1 MGVVKKLFKEE
12 IKISYWGLSGKES
25 AYNAGAVG
33 DMGSIPDSERFPG
46 KMLQYSFFFF
56 FNFTILYWFPMDG
69 EASWATVHRVTKS
82 QTWLKWLSMHAKIS
96 FSQIL
101 LENSQSTISFSAG
114 ESCGWIHTLASKLS
128 IPLNEI
134 KNTNVKIQVSNQESE
149 DTTFSA
155 NTQTKVTKISRH
167 KTRRIT
173 QNSINFGRQV
183 KSILMIDWL
192 PFYKTLTRAV
202 LM

>member
-1 MGVVKKLFKEE
+1 MVMGVVKTFFKEE
-12 IKISYWGLSGKES
+12 IKISYWGLSGKEP
-25 AYNAGAVG
+25 ACNAGAVG

-46 KMLQYSFFFF
+46 NPLQYSCLE
-56 FNFTILYWFPMDG
+56 NLMDR

-96 FSQIL
+96 FSQIW

-114 ESCGWIHTLASKLS
+114 ESCWWIRTLASKLS

-155 NTQTKVTKISRH
+155 NTQTKVTKS
-167 KTRRIT
+167 
-173 QNSINFGRQV
+173 
-183 KSILMIDWL
+183 L
-192 PFYKTLTRAV
+192 
-202 LM
+202 